1 MDQDKL
7 RVSVI
12 GVGHLGKAHARI
24 LSTLPGAR
32 LVSVADIKEEAAR
45 EQGEK
50 YGVPWTTDFREI
62 PGEPQAVCVV
72 VPTKEHFR
80 VASWFLEKGV
90 HVLVEKPMAGTLE
103 EADRLIEL
111 ARERGLTLQ
120 VGHVERFN
128 PVLAAVREMGIRPRY
143 MEAQRVA
150 PFTFRSVDVGVVQDL
165 MIHDLDII
173 FSLTGGGEVV
183 DVEAFGGSVFTD
195 KEDLATARLIFSTG
209 EVAHLTTSRV
219 ALHPD
224 RKFRLFA
231 EDSYVS
237 MDFGKKYGILIKK
250 GPGWDRGKLDLSKID
265 PSRIEDLWKF
275 VYEGLLTVKEI
286 KAKDAEPLKE
296 ELLDFVRC
304 VKTGEEPLVTGAQGR
319 RALKVA
325 FDIEKALRAHPW

>member
-7 RVSVI
+7 RVSVV

-24 LSTLPGAR
+24 LHEIPEVE
-32 LVSVADIKEEAAR
+32 LVSLADSREDRAR
-45 EQGEK
+45 EVGERF
-50 YGVPWTTDFREI
+50 GVPWTTDFRKL
-62 PGEPQAVCVV
+62 PGDPRAVCVV
-72 VPTKEHFR
+72 VPTSAHFE
-80 VASWFLEKGV
+80 VASWFLERGV
-90 HVLVEKPMAGTLE
+90 HVLVEKPMAKTLE
-103 EADRLIEL
+103 EADRLIE
-111 ARERGLTLQ
+111 AAGKRGLTLQ

-128 PVLAAVREMGIRPRY
+128 PILAAVREMGIRPRY

-165 MIHDLDII
+165 MIHDLDIL
-173 FSLTGGGEVV
+173 FSLTGGGDVV
-183 DVEAFGGSVFTD
+183 DVEAFGGRVFTE
-195 KEDLATARLIFSTG
+195 KEDLATARLIFSSG
-209 EVAHLTTSRV
+209 EVAHLTASRV

-250 GPGWDRGKLDLSKID
+250 GPGWDRGKLDLSSID

-286 KAKDAEPLKE
+286 RAKDAEPLKE
-296 ELLDFVRC
+296 ELLDFARC
-304 VKTGEEPLVTGAQGR
+304 VKTGKEPAVTGAQGR
-319 RALKVA
+319 KALAVA
-325 FDIEKALRAHPW
+325 FEIEEALRAHPW

>member
-1 MDQDKL
+1 MDQDNL
-7 RVSVI
+7 RVSVV
-12 GVGHLGKAHARI
+12 GVGHLGRAHARI
-24 LSTLPGAR
+24 LSGLPGVR
-32 LVSVADIKEEAAR
+32 LASVVDVKEETAR

-50 YGVPWTTDFREI
+50 YGVPWSTDFRKT
-62 PGEPQAVCVV
+62 PGDPQAVCVV
-72 VPTKEHFR
+72 VPTKAHFA
-80 VASWFLEKGV
+80 VASWFLERGV

-111 ARERGLTLQ
+111 AAGKGLTLQ

-128 PVLAAVREMGIRPRY
+128 PILTAVREMGIRPRY

-195 KEDLATARLIFSTG
+195 KEDLATARLIFSSG

-275 VYEGLLTVKEI
+275 VYEGLLSVKEI

-296 ELLDFVRC
+296 ELLAFVGC
-304 VKTGEEPLVTGAQGR
+304 VRTGDEPLVTGAQGR
-319 RALKVA
+319 RALAVA
-325 FDIEKALRAHPW
+325 FEIEEALRARPW